1 MYTFSRVAAEKTRV
15 SLLMLMLLLL
25 QPGSRGLSSS
35 MELTEFRERRLS
47 LANASSLPFSST
59 SSWRDGMDIVEVF
72 SRINVVVAAFFWNEG
87 RVAFK
92 LFFFWISKN
101 SILVSTIYLPI
112 LNFERVQKAMASVP
126 KKRLL

>member
-72 SRINVVVAAFFWNEG
+72 SRINVVVAAFFWNRG

-92 LFFFWISKN
+92 LFFLDFKEFHTSLYYIPTYSKFRK
-101 SILVSTIYLPI
+101 SSKGHGLS
-112 LNFERVQKAMASVP
+112 S
-126 KKRLL
+126 

>member
-72 SRINVVVAAFFWNEG
+72 SRINVVVAAFFGTEAAWPLNSFFSD
-87 RVAFK
+87 FK
-92 LFFFWISKN
+92 EFHTSLYYIPTYSKFRK
-101 SILVSTIYLPI
+101 SSKGHGLS
-112 LNFERVQKAMASVP
+112 S
-126 KKRLL
+126 

>member
-47 LANASSLPFSST
+47 LANASSSLPFSST

-72 SRINVVVAAFFWNEG
+72 SRMNVVVAAFFWN
-87 RVAFK
+87 
-92 LFFFWISKN
+92 
-101 SILVSTIYLPI
+101 
-112 LNFERVQKAMASVP
+112 
-126 KKRLL
+126 